1 MNMRLIFAF
10 YLLLFSFFLSGCSAK
25 KEKTESHERIYA
37 RVNNV
42 LLTESDLKALVPGDV
57 YDKMTEMHKN
67 EIVKEWVKNEVLY
80 QEALKQNI
88 DNDPVISRILENSK
102 RNLLVNELLERVFTD
117 IKTPADDVL
126 RKYYNEHKDY
136 FVLLDDEYRI
146 RYALFDSRDN
156 VDDFWRKVKLGGS
169 FSDLAQKM
177 SKDPSF
183 QNGGDLGMV
192 SEEMLEPEVWKA
204 IIVTYKKLGLV
215 KISDPF
221 SVSGGWACLIV
232 DEIYEQGSVKP
243 FEAVRDQ
250 VEEMY
255 IVEKREEIKNEF
267 IDKLTKNAK
276 ITYET
281 AK

>member
-37 RVNNV
+37 KVNNV

-117 IKTPADDVL
+117 IRTPSDDVL

-204 IIVTYKKLGLV
+204 IIITYKKLGLV

-267 IDKLTKNAK
+267 IDKLSKNAK

-281 AK
+281 TK